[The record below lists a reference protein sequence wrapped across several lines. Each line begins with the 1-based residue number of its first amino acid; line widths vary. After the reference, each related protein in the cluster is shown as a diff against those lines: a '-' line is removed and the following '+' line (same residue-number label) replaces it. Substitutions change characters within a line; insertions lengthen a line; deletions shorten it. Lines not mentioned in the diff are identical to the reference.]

1 MDDDDDY
8 DSDFENKS
16 FKELIK
22 IAEDYLLNK
31 LGFSPDAIDEIDEW
45 YIIDVL
51 RDHHYDELASEI
63 EEKLYDS
70 YDSDFENKSFKELI
84 KIAEDYLLNKLGF
97 SPDAIDEID
106 EWYIIDVLR
115 DHHYDELASEIEEK
129 LYDSYDSDF

>member
-1 MDDDDDY
+1 MGRIIRLTERDLTRLVKRVIIEMDDNDDY

-16 FKELIK
+16 LKELIK
-22 IAEDYLLNK
+22 IAEDFLLNE

-70 YDSDFENKSFKELI
+70 YDSDF
-84 KIAEDYLLNKLGF
+84 
-97 SPDAIDEID
+97 
-106 EWYIIDVLR
+106 
-115 DHHYDELASEIEEK
+115 
-129 LYDSYDSDF
+129 

>member
-1 MDDDDDY
+1 MGRIVRLTESDLTKLVKRVIIEMDDNDDY

-16 FKELIK
+16 LKELIK
-22 IAEDYLLNK
+22 IAEDFLLNE

-70 YDSDFENKSFKELI
+70 IDYSDF
-84 KIAEDYLLNKLGF
+84 
-97 SPDAIDEID
+97 
-106 EWYIIDVLR
+106 
-115 DHHYDELASEIEEK
+115 
-129 LYDSYDSDF
+129 

>member
-1 MDDDDDY
+1 MGRIIRLTERDLTRLVKRVISEMDDNDDY

-16 FKELIK
+16 LKELIK
-22 IAEDYLLNK
+22 IAEDFLLNE

-70 YDSDFENKSFKELI
+70 YDSDNTFRSLKNK
-84 KIAEDYLLNKLGF
+84 
-97 SPDAIDEID
+97 
-106 EWYIIDVLR
+106 
-115 DHHYDELASEIEEK
+115 
-129 LYDSYDSDF
+129 

>member
-1 MDDDDDY
+1 MGRIVRLTESDLTKLVKRVIIEMDDNDDY

-16 FKELIK
+16 LKELIK
-22 IAEDYLLNK
+22 IAEDFLLNE

-70 YDSDFENKSFKELI
+70 YDSDF
-84 KIAEDYLLNKLGF
+84 
-97 SPDAIDEID
+97 
-106 EWYIIDVLR
+106 
-115 DHHYDELASEIEEK
+115 
-129 LYDSYDSDF
+129 